1 MSDVFLFIYA
11 AVVGF
16 LAAALLAGVYRALM
30 SEPLQF
36 ASHGGGIMSRTFAFA
51 FRLVTG
57 PAIIVRHSFASAKAG
72 ETPSSWAAAGVMV
85 AVVWSA
91 VLGVGILTLASHLG
105 A

>member
-1 MSDVFLFIYA
+1 MSDVLLFVYA

-16 LAAALLAGVYRALM
+16 AAAALLAGMYRALM
-30 SEPLQF
+30 AEPLRF
-36 ASHGGGIMSRTFAFA
+36 ASGPSGIVSRTFAFT
-51 FRLVTG
+51 FRLITG
-57 PAIIVRHSFASAKAG
+57 PAIIVRHSLASARAG

-91 VLGVGILTLASHLG
+91 VLGIAILTLAAHLG